1 MFAFSTLSRYIGRQ
15 FVISFGS
22 LLLILTGVIWLFE
35 FIEMLRRSADHPAVG
50 MGLVLQLTL
59 FKMPETI
66 QTLFHFAVLFSA
78 MYTFW
83 RSEESSV
90 GKACVSTCRS
100 RWSQY
105 H

>member
-66 QTLFHFAVLFSA
+66 QTLFHFAVL
-78 MYTFW
+78 
-83 RSEESSV
+83 RSEERRV
-90 GKACVSTCRS
+90 GTECVSTCRS
-100 RWSQY
+100 RWSPY